1 MGGPRQRQP
10 EEQRRPA
17 EITVPRLS
25 EEETRR
31 RAGAGFDAAMAT
43 VIRQSFSQ
51 PPPAAEVAAIR
62 RAVETIQRR
71 GEDADVTQV
80 LADYV
85 EQNPNSVLARY
96 SRATNGASDWMIL
109 PNNRVG
115 FNSSVFSGYIRNALG
130 AARQPFVDTVARL
143 SDPRNRS
150 APVDMSNVVARIPNA
165 VAELARQLH
174 AQCDRGRNALPVTIA
189 YDTSGERLV
198 LTTKLPIPPQDLN
211 FGKKG

>member
-1 MGGPRQRQP
+1 M
-10 EEQRRPA
+10 
-17 EITVPRLS
+17 
-25 EEETRR
+25 
-31 RAGAGFDAAMAT
+31 AA
-43 VIRQSFSQ
+43 VIRTSFSQ

-62 RAVETIQRR
+62 RAVDTIQRR

-96 SRATNGASDWMIL
+96 YRATNGASDWMVVQG
-109 PNNRVG
+109 NRIG
-115 FNSSVFSGYIRNALG
+115 FNAAVFQTSIRGVFS
-130 AARQPFVDTVARL
+130 AARQPFIDTVARL

-165 VAELARQLH
+165 VPELARQLH

-189 YDTSGERLV
+189 YDTSGERLM
-198 LTTKLPIPPQDLN
+198 LTTKLPVPPQDMN